1 MLNISIVIP
10 VKNGIATI
18 RQCLD
23 AIFAQTLID
32 QTEVIVIDS
41 GSTDGTLEVL
51 KQYPVRLY
59 QIPPEAFN
67 HGTTR
72 NYGVSLAKGEFVVMT
87 VQDAVATDNK
97 WLDKITAPF
106 SDPEI
111 LGVSGRQMVPA
122 ENDKNPGVWSKSFSE
137 PQTTKVCFS
146 VEEIAHVSPLE
157 KKNKMGWDNVTAA
170 YRKSALLAHPFRKTN
185 YSEDITWALE
195 MYQKGYCLA
204 YAPMASVYHYHHETF
219 AYRYK
224 RSFIETAQ
232 HFFLYQYK
240 AKPFITKSDLIPFYR
255 IAKSNENRKLHW
267 YWYNTHILTA
277 NWFAIAKFR
286 YLLALKGKEGLIKY
300 YNSITQEI
308 PIGNQN
314 VQ

>member
-1 MLNISIVIP
+1 MKISIIIP

-51 KQYPVRLY
+51 QEYPIRLY
-59 QIPPEAFN
+59 QIPPENFN

-72 NYGVSLAKGEFVVMT
+72 NYGVSLTKGEFIVMT

-97 WLDKITAPF
+97 WLEKITLPF
-106 SDPEI
+106 YNPQI
-111 LGVSGRQMVPA
+111 MGVCGRQMVP
-122 ENDKNPGVWSKSFSE
+122 EEIDKNPGAWTKTFSE
-137 PQTTKVCFS
+137 PQTIKVCFS
-146 VEEIAHVSPLE
+146 VEEIIKLTPLE
-157 KKNKMGWDNVTAA
+157 KRNKMGWDNVTSA
-170 YRKSALLAHPFRKTN
+170 YRKTALLAHPFPKTN
-185 YSEDITWALE
+185 YSEDISWALE

-204 YAPMASVYHYHHETF
+204 YASMATVFHYHHETF
-219 AYRYK
+219 KYRYK

-240 AKPFITKSDLIPFYR
+240 ANPFITKNHLIPFYR
-255 IAKSNENRKLHW
+255 IAKTTVNHKPYW
-267 YWYNTHILTA
+267 FWYNLRILTA
-277 NWFAIAKFR
+277 NWLATVKFR
-286 YLLALKGKEGLIKY
+286 LILAFNGKIGLAKY
-300 YNSITQEI
+300 YNALTQEI
-308 PIGNQN
+308 PIGNQYA
-314 VQ
+314 Q